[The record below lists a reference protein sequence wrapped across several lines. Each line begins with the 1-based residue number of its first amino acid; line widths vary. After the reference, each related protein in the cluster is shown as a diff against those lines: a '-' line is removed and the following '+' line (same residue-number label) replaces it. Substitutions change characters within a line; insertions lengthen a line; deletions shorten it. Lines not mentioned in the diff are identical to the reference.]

1 MTKLTDEDCDAL
13 DDYYTKNT
21 IMPDM
26 SKPGY
31 FSAHK
36 AHLVEVDDLSA
47 GWLRVKAEATRKSTA
62 QIIGEMVREKIA
74 AQAL

>member
-1 MTKLTDEDCDAL
+1 MAELIDKDYDAL
-13 DDYYTKNT
+13 DEYYTKNT

-31 FSAHK
+31 SSAHK

-47 GWLRVKAEATRKSTA
+47 VRLRVTAEATRKSTA
-62 QIIGEMVREKIA
+62 QIIGELAREKIA
-74 AQAL
+74 QTA

>member
-1 MTKLTDEDCDAL
+1 MIPLTDEDYDVL

-31 FSAHK
+31 FSVHK

-47 GWLRVKAEATRKSTA
+47 DWLRVKSEATRKSTA
-62 QIIGEMVREKIA
+62 QIIGDWVREKIA
-74 AQAL
+74 AET

>member
-1 MTKLTDEDCDAL
+1 MAELTDKDYDAL
-13 DDYYTKNT
+13 DEYYTNNT

-47 GWLRVKAEATRKSTA
+47 DWLRVTAEATRKSTA
-62 QIIGEMVREKIA
+62 QIIGELVREKIA
-74 AQAL
+74 QAV